1 MYTKHEVPHDY
12 LERWQKNLDIAAAMF
27 EVPAALIMRVWPE
40 QIEVLISSVSAGNPY
55 EEHEKADLGSGL
67 YCETVM
73 ETRAQ
78 LLIPNALEDP
88 KWDRNPDIKLNMVNY
103 LGVPL
108 IWPDQSVF
116 GTMCV
121 LDSKTHD
128 YSAHYQ
134 SFLWQLKSLVEA
146 DFREIS
152 RAAMA
157 TERIHARLHE
167 LEAEVDSLLLRL
179 GEPTRYKR
187 VH

>member
-1 MYTKHEVPHDY
+1 MYTKHDIPHDY
-12 LERWQKNLDIAAAMF
+12 LARWQKTVDIAAAMF

-40 QIEVLISSVSAGNPY
+40 QIEVLISSISVGNPY

-78 LLIPNALEDP
+78 LLVPNALEDTH
-88 KWDRNPDIKLNMVNY
+88 WDHNPDIKLNMINY

-121 LDSKTHD
+121 LDDKTRH
-128 YSAHYQ
+128 YSVLYQ
-134 SFLWQLKSLVEA
+134 SFLGQLKLLIEA

-152 RAAMA
+152 RNAMTA
-157 TERIHARLHE
+157 EMMNARVQD
-167 LEAEVDSLLLRL
+167 LEAEVDTLLMRL
-179 GEPTRYKR
+179 GEPTRHRR